1 MTLEGIE
8 WRQKY
13 ESEKEGEHVTL
24 DENVWLPVFEKFY
37 SFVETTG
44 LGQKDLNNSFLV
56 VNNEFNAKNAAVV
69 RNTAAVCTE
78 LAITNGEIDPVM
90 LPFYGE
96 TENDNW
102 ILTYPTYQVAVSKKV
117 EENSRKKEI
126 VLDMLSLMLSEE

>member
-69 RNTAAVCTE
+69 RNTAAVCAD
-78 LAITNGEIDPVM
+78 LAITNPELDPV
-90 LPFYGE
+90 
-96 TENDNW
+96 
-102 ILTYPTYQVAVSKKV
+102 I
-117 EENSRKKEI
+117 I
-126 VLDMLSLMLSEE
+126 LSLSVER